1 MKIDL
6 KKILASGENQ
16 QVEFKTHFNRETI
29 ETLVA
34 FANAEGGEV
43 VLGVTDGGKI
53 IGIESNPESIQNWIN
68 EVKMKTE
75 PSLLVDAAVANNDG
89 KSVVVLSV
97 PEYPVKPISMQGRYF
112 KRVNNSNHLL
122 SATEIVNLSLLSLQ
136 MSWDS
141 FPAHGKTI
149 KDLNINAIKSFI
161 KKVNDNGRLK
171 LNGKSWLENLVKLK
185 LVNDNQPTNAAY
197 LLFGKGNIGY
207 NVHAGRFKTPSFI
220 IDDKMMNGNLFAVA
234 DETMRYLMSQIKVA
248 YEITGITT
256 QRTEI
261 FEYPLPALREI
272 VLNTIIHRDYTSPMD
287 VQIKVFDNQITF
299 FSPGELYGKQ
309 TVKALKT
316 DNYQAY
322 TRNKLIAE
330 AFYLTGD
337 IEKYGTGYTRIRSEI
352 SSYPT
357 MRFEFEE
364 RPSAW
369 LVTIGYYVQKT
380 TEKTDFNELD
390 YNLPTQVKSLIICL
404 KEDIL
409 GKSEIIKLGKL
420 EHKSR
425 EMLEKKYLIPAIK
438 LGLVAMLYPD
448 KPKHPK
454 QKYYLTERGK
464 KVLKNMK

>member
-1 MKIDL
+1 
-6 KKILASGENQ
+6 
-16 QVEFKTHFNRETI
+16 
-29 ETLVA
+29 
-34 FANAEGGEV
+34 
-43 VLGVTDGGKI
+43 
-53 IGIESNPESIQNWIN
+53 
-68 EVKMKTE
+68 MKTE
-75 PSLLVDAAVANNDG
+75 PSLLIDAALDKCDG
-89 KSVVVLSV
+89 KNIVVLSV

-112 KRVNNSNHLL
+112 KRINTANHLL
-122 SATEIVNLSLLSLQ
+122 SASEIVNISLQSLQ

-141 FPAHGKTI
+141 FPAYGKTI
-149 KDLNINAIKSFI
+149 KDLNINSIRSFI

-171 LNGKSWLENLVKLK
+171 LSGDNWIENLRKLK
-185 LVNDNQPTNAAY
+185 LVNEDSPTNAAY
-197 LLFGKGNIGY
+197 ILFGKGNIGY
-207 NVHAGRFKTPSFI
+207 NVHVGRFKTPSYI
-220 IDDKMMNGNLFAVA
+220 IDDKMMNGNLFTVVE
-234 DETMRYLMSQIKVA
+234 ETMRYLLSQIKVA
-248 YEITGITT
+248 YEITGKTT

-287 VQIKVFDNQITF
+287 VQIKIFDNQITF

-357 MRFEFEE
+357 MRFDFEE

-369 LVTIGYYVQKT
+369 FVTIGYDVQKT
-380 TEKTDFNELD
+380 SEKEDLSELD

-404 KEDIL
+404 KDKVL
-409 GKSEIIKLGKL
+409 GKSEMIKLGKL

-425 EMLEKKYLIPAIK
+425 EMLEQKYLAPAIK
-438 LGLVAMLYPD
+438 LGLVAMLHPD

-464 KVLKNMK
+464 IMLKTLND